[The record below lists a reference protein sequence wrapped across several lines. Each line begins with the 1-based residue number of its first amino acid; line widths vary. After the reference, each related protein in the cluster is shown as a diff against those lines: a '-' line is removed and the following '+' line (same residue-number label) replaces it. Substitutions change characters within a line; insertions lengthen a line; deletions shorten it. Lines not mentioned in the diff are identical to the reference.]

1 MDRKLARRNLR
12 TGLIVSTI
20 MLLMLRPDLPGGRD
34 LHRLMAAIETEAP
47 PVGEEVHMPEPS
59 ILPIVNAVG
68 VTLAL
73 VGITLSLD
81 DHRRRPRDLPRHRW
95 SLWIRAASHE
105 MSELPLDHSSH

>member
-1 MDRKLARRNLR
+1 
-12 TGLIVSTI
+12 
-20 MLLMLRPDLPGGRD
+20 
-34 LHRLMAAIETEAP
+34 MASLETEAP

-73 VGITLSLD
+73 VGLTLSIALTIIG
-81 DHRRRPRDLPRHRW
+81 L
-95 SLWIRAASHE
+95 LLFFVTLVAWIRAASRE

>member
-1 MDRKLARRNLR
+1 
-12 TGLIVSTI
+12 
-20 MLLMLRPDLPGGRD
+20 
-34 LHRLMAAIETEAP
+34 MAGVETEAP

-73 VGITLSLD
+73 VGITLSLAVTIIG
-81 DHRRRPRDLPRHRW
+81 LV
-95 SLWIRAASHE
+95 LFVVTLVAWIRAASRE